1 MADTTLLP
9 GQVEF
14 IQHRLPKLESG
25 NYNLVVKHR
34 LGSAGENETFTTD
47 LLFSVGGE
55 RFAIDPTEVDSV
67 FPAPGAVGEFFNVLP
82 HLVLRRP
89 MLPWIRS
96 PLDEPAAPEGHDDVP
111 SWLALLVIDE
121 QDPQPRLAGGKVAD
135 LISGDR
141 LVSYLKPSSTDP
153 AVPQQM
159 EFEET
164 ADDPCLL
171 LDIEYGLFRRIAP
184 SLEDLKWLAAVRAVT
199 GQRPGA
205 DPDAP
210 PGAEYAIVTAGR
222 LPKPGR
228 RSTVHLVSLEEMA
241 DYLPGADPPPGA
253 IDTIRLVS
261 LYRWSF
267 DTIPEPET
275 FGEVVEAVGLGKGL
289 AIQPP
294 AEGSS
299 DPLVKSALALGYVP
313 LDHRLRE
320 GGRTVSWYRG
330 PLAPTPMAP
339 TLAPLC
345 PLGSADAAI
354 RFDPASGLL
363 DMSYAAAWQLGRM
376 LALADLRF
384 STLLFQWKH
393 HCARGLVEAAEH
405 ELLLRRLAPEAASDG
420 AAGDQPAQAPPGPGG
435 RTGRAAALHGAF
447 ASAAYKAAAILS
459 PGAVQV
465 LPAPRPVA
473 ESTSD
478 PAALPAEAERWLD
491 RLRHLHGI
499 PFRYLVPMESML
511 KTETLRFFH
520 LDPNWMAA
528 ALDGA
533 FSLGDVAT
541 GDSAPLSLKAGMP
554 AAPTEARPV
563 SGFLMRSRAVKH
575 WPGLLAEVWDE
586 GGAPLTLLRYEKLAD
601 DTLLCLVDGTLA
613 KLQLHQPPEGM
624 HFGFDGIHP
633 FHKILR
639 DPDTGAPL
647 PDEPSI
653 DLVWQPQ
660 RDAVD
665 IAGLAS
671 AAKEKLRCDIF
682 TSAEFALVMVVG
694 VDQVTF
700 GDGPAPD
707 DETRL
712 IDPNE
717 QQVAFS

>member
-25 NYNLVVKHR
+25 NYNLVVTHR
-34 LGSAGENETFTTD
+34 LGTAAEHETFTTD

-67 FPAPGAVGEFFNVLP
+67 FPPSGAVGEFFNVLP

-96 PLDEPAAPEGHDDVP
+96 PLDEPIAPEGHDDVP
-111 SWLALLVIDE
+111 SWLALLVFDE
-121 QDPQPRLAGGKVAD
+121 QDPQPRMTSGKVSD
-135 LISGDR
+135 LMSKDR
-141 LVSYLKPSSTDP
+141 LASYLKPSSTDP

-171 LDIEYGLFRRIAP
+171 LDVDYGLFQRIAP
-184 SLEDLKWLAAVRAVT
+184 SLADLNWLATVRAVT

-205 DPDAP
+205 DPDAQP
-210 PGAEYAIVTAGR
+210 DAEYAIITAGR

-241 DYLPGADPPPGA
+241 DYLPGGA
-253 IDTIRLVS
+253 AGAGEIDTVRLVS

-289 AIQPP
+289 VVEP
-294 AEGSS
+294 ADADLS
-299 DPLVKSALALGYVP
+299 DPLAKTALALGYVP
-313 LDHRLRE
+313 LDHRLRD

-339 TLAPLC
+339 TLAELC

-354 RFDPASGLL
+354 RFDPASGML

-376 LALADLRF
+376 MALADLRF
-384 STLLFQWKH
+384 SAQLFEWKH
-393 HCARGLVEAAEH
+393 HHARGLVEAAEH
-405 ELLLRRLAPEAASDG
+405 DLLLQRLTPEGDPDGAAADQ
-420 AAGDQPAQAPPGPGG
+420 AAGDQADPPG
-435 RTGRAAALHGAF
+435 RSERAAALHAAF
-447 ASAAYKAAAILS
+447 ASVAYKAAAILS
-459 PGAVQV
+459 PAAAIAPPG
-465 LPAPRPVA
+465 PRPVA
-473 ESTSD
+473 QGSVD
-478 PAALPAEAERWLD
+478 PAALPAEAGRWLD
-491 RLRHLHGI
+491 RLRHLHGV
-499 PFRYLVPMESML
+499 PFRYLVPMENML
-511 KTETLRFFH
+511 KTETIRFFH

-528 ALDGA
+528 AVDGA

-541 GDSAPLSLKAGMP
+541 GNAAPTSFKDGAP
-554 AAPTEARPV
+554 AAPVKTNPV

-575 WPGLLAEVWDE
+575 WPGLLAEAWDAS
-586 GGAPLTLLRYEKLAD
+586 GAPLTLLRYEKLAE
-601 DTLLCLVDGTLA
+601 DTLLCLVDGALA
-613 KLQLHQPPEGM
+613 KLQLHQPPEAM
-624 HFGFDGIHP
+624 HFGFDGSYP

-639 DPDTGAPL
+639 DPDSGAHL
-647 PDEPSI
+647 PDEPGV
-653 DLVWQPQ
+653 DLVWQAQ

-665 IAGLAS
+665 IAGLAA
-671 AAKEKLRCDIF
+671 AAKEKLGCDIF
-682 TSAEFALVMVVG
+682 TSAEFALIMVVG

-700 GDGPAPD
+700 SGGPAPD
-707 DETRL
+707 DTMRL